1 MNTQFALL
9 AQFET
14 THIPLKAVCEEY
26 FGIKKNT
33 AEQQAKAGTFPVP
46 TFKLRDSERSPTLIH
61 VSDLAEYIDARYKQA
76 KEEWTA
82 VNTPAA

>member
-9 AQFET
+9 AHYET
-14 THIPLKAVCEEY
+14 TTIPLKDVCEKF
-26 FGIKKNT
+26 FGVKKST

-61 VSDLAEYIDARYKQA
+61 VSDLAAYIDARYKAA

-82 VNTPAA
+82 VNTPA